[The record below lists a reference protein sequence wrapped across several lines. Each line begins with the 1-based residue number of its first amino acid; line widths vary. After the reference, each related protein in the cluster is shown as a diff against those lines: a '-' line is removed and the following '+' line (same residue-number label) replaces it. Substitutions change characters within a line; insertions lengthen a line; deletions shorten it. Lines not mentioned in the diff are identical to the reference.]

1 MMFNVVVIFLVSGM
15 KIYSCSLTV
24 KSFFFWGLSNIS
36 CGDTSDDLGR

>member
-1 MMFNVVVIFLVSGM
+1 MFHVVVIFLASGM

-24 KSFFFWGLSNIS
+24 KLSFWGLSNIS